1 MSGWFYI
8 SWIQNV
14 NPKCSTRGR
23 VDPFCCYLGC
33 KLTIILN
40 IRASH
45 DNHNDPTINIK
56 VKMQL
61 PLHIYVQV
69 HIIRLINGTHYMFK
83 NKFKKFK
90 LYMIILQLFYFMKL
104 IMIRKKCT
112 LFQLI
117 LLFSGAY
124 VKYFIS
130 KRDGTLSTTLSSVV
144 ALSVTLLTTALIPVD
159 VFLVS
164 FMKKT
169 DGTFKVII

>member
-1 MSGWFYI
+1 MLQLKCNYRCKVLMNSF
-8 SWIQNV
+8 QNV
-14 NPKCSTRGR
+14 
-23 VDPFCCYLGC
+23 
-33 KLTIILN
+33 
-40 IRASH
+40 
-45 DNHNDPTINIK
+45 
-56 VKMQL
+56 Q
-61 PLHIYVQV
+61 
-69 HIIRLINGTHYMFK
+69 LINGTQYMFK
-83 NKFKKFK
+83 NIFIKIKQCR
-90 LYMIILQLFYFMKL
+90 IILQLFYFMKL
-104 IMIRKKCT
+104 TMIRKKCNF
-112 LFQLI
+112 FQLI

>member
-1 MSGWFYI
+1 MLQLKCNYRCKVLMNSF
-8 SWIQNV
+8 QNV
-14 NPKCSTRGR
+14 
-23 VDPFCCYLGC
+23 
-33 KLTIILN
+33 
-40 IRASH
+40 
-45 DNHNDPTINIK
+45 
-56 VKMQL
+56 Q
-61 PLHIYVQV
+61 
-69 HIIRLINGTHYMFK
+69 LINGTQYMFK
-83 NKFKKFK
+83 NIFIKIKQWR
-90 LYMIILQLFYFMKL
+90 IILQLFYFMKL
-104 IMIRKKCT
+104 TMIRKKCNF
-112 LFQLI
+112 FQLI